1 MDIALTD
8 IGKQYGSHWIF
19 KGINAK
25 FSSGNI
31 YPIIGN
37 NGSGK
42 STLLQIISGYIT
54 PNVGEVTFH
63 ANKQS
68 IGIEDWYRHT
78 AIAAPYLN
86 LFEEF
91 TVEESI
97 LLHSKLKPLQ
107 SDSPEALMK
116 EIDLLKDRNKSLTQL
131 SSGMRQRLKLA
142 LAMSSKSEV
151 LLLDE
156 PCSNLDKH
164 WIAWYNDAL
173 QRMSE
178 ERIILICS
186 NSQEEELVNATA
198 EALDI
203 SDPRFRG

>member
-8 IGKQYGSHWIF
+8 IGKQYGPHWIF
-19 KGINAK
+19 KGINAQ

-54 PNVGEVTFH
+54 PNTGEVMFQLNGR
-63 ANKQS
+63 A
-68 IGIEDWYRHT
+68 IEIEEWYRHI

-97 LLHSKLKPLQ
+97 LLHSRLKPIQ
-107 SDSPEALMK
+107 SQSPEALME
-116 EIDLLKDRNKSLTQL
+116 EIDLLRDRNKSLRQL

-173 QRMSE
+173 QRLSE

-186 NSQEEELVNATA
+186 NSQEEELVHATSP
-198 EALDI
+198 ALDV